1 MRKTKYAALFLTLAL
16 ALQLNIPVFA
26 AESTTATV
34 PVTLTVTN
42 EYRSVDVTVP
52 ASLPVQVVNG
62 TVITADNARITNNAK
77 SGSIRVTAVSVKDG
91 AYKVG
96 DYERFSGSKTIALEI
111 NGSPT
116 KGAGRLTFP
125 SSAFPAIGA
134 GSSQKLTYNAKVSSD
149 APNAVNVQAA
159 SVIFTISLV

>member
-1 MRKTKYAALFLTLAL
+1 MQRTKFAAMFLAL
-16 ALQLNIPVFA
+16 ALAFSLNIPALA

-52 ASLPVQVVNG
+52 ATLPVQVVNG

-77 SGSIRVTAVSVKDG
+77 SGSIQVTAVSVKDG

-96 DYERFSGSKTIALEI
+96 DYERFSGSKTIALKI
-111 NGSPT
+111 NGSST
-116 KGAGRLTFP
+116 KGAGKLTFAP
-125 SSAFPAIGA
+125 SAFPAIGA

-159 SVIFTISLV
+159 SVIFTISLI

>member
-1 MRKTKYAALFLTLAL
+1 MCKTKYAALFLTLAL
-16 ALQLNIPVFA
+16 AFQLNIPAFA
-26 AESTTATV
+26 AGSTTATV

-111 NGSPT
+111 NGSPPSYLP
-116 KGAGRLTFP
+116 GLRVSRNRGRKQSEADLQREGFQRR
-125 SSAFPAIGA
+125 
-134 GSSQKLTYNAKVSSD
+134 SQRRER
-149 APNAVNVQAA
+149 A
-159 SVIFTISLV
+159 SRLGDLHHLACVRRTV

>member
-1 MRKTKYAALFLTLAL
+1 MQRTKFAAMFLAL
-16 ALQLNIPVFA
+16 ALAFSLNIPALA

-52 ASLPVQVVNG
+52 ATLPVQVVNG
-62 TVITADNARITNNAK
+62 MVITADNARITNNAK
-77 SGSIRVTAVSVKDG
+77 SGSIQVTAVSVKDG

-96 DYERFSGSKTIALEI
+96 DYERFSGSKTIALKI
-111 NGSPT
+111 NGSST
-116 KGAGRLTFP
+116 KGAGKLTFAP
-125 SSAFPAIGA
+125 SAFPAIGA
-134 GSSQKLTYNAKVSSD
+134 GSSQKLTYSAKVSSD
-149 APNAVNVQAA
+149 APNAVNVQVA

>member
-1 MRKTKYAALFLTLAL
+1 MR
-16 ALQLNIPVFA
+16 PM
-26 AESTTATV
+26 
-34 PVTLTVTN
+34 
-42 EYRSVDVTVP
+42 
-52 ASLPVQVVNG
+52 
-62 TVITADNARITNNAK
+62 
-77 SGSIRVTAVSVKDG
+77 
-91 AYKVG
+91 
-96 DYERFSGSKTIALEI
+96 YERFSGSKTIALEI

-116 KGAGRLTFP
+116 KGAGRLTLP